1 MLDYTIFEDEELVA
15 LSKHGKAEAFSA
27 LTERYLPTAGYH
39 ASRFCSSL
47 AEKEDLIQ
55 EGMLGFI
62 SAVYA
67 FDKKEGASFSTF
79 VNHCIRNRII
89 SAVRSL
95 SSKKH
100 IPAEL
105 VVPLDGQKDFA
116 SHGKTPEENLI
127 SQKEAERIYFLIK
140 HALTEKERQSFL
152 LFLSGMSYD
161 QIAKQLDCTVKSVD
175 STLQRV
181 RKKLREKLS

>member
-1 MLDYTIFEDEELVA
+1 MLDYTLFEDEELVA
-15 LSKHGKAEAFSA
+15 LSKQGKNEAFSV
-27 LTERYLPTAGYH
+27 LSERYFSTAGYH

-67 FDKKEGASFSTF
+67 FDEKEGASFSTF
-79 VNHCIRNRII
+79 ANHCIRNRII
-89 SAVRSL
+89 SSVRSL

-105 VVPLDGQKDFA
+105 VISLDGQDFA
-116 SHGKTPEENLI
+116 SQGKTPEESFI
-127 SQKEAERIYFLIK
+127 SQKEAERIYLLIK
-140 HALTEKERQSFL
+140 HSLTEKERQCFL
-152 LFLSGMSYD
+152 LLLSGMSYE
-161 QIAKQLDCTVKSVD
+161 QIAVQLDCTVKSVD